1 MTTAHFRLLTDEQMA
16 IRCAYAAYGTY
27 RCFRQ
32 PEHPYHATGGD
43 HAYRAPGRAVTELNS

>member
-1 MTTAHFRLLTDEQMA
+1 MTPVHFRLLTDEQMA

-27 RCFRQ
+27 RCARQ

-43 HAYRAPGRAVTELNS
+43 HAYRAPGRAVTDLNS